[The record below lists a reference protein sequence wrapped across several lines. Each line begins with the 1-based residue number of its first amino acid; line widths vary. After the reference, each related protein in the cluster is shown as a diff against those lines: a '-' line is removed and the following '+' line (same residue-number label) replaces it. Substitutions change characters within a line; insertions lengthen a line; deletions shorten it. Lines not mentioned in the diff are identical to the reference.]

1 MHAKNIAN
9 FSYFYCMFTLLFC
22 SDGGMRYRE
31 DNLPQIPMKPTEK
44 PSEKPSEKPTKPTLN
59 SQTTPLSE
67 QSSQDM
73 NGIKLT
79 TTPLTEV
86 TMHTTSP
93 PTTSATN
100 NPDHTKPTKIEST
113 DISSS
118 RFPSQPV
125 LLDDAGN
132 KTTETP
138 WGPKGDNS
146 TPAAGSGSVTFAV
159 SVFMA
164 CLLMK

>member
-1 MHAKNIAN
+1 
-9 FSYFYCMFTLLFC
+9 MFTLFFC
-22 SDGGMRYRE
+22 SDGGVRYRE
-31 DNLPQIPMKPTEK
+31 DNLLQIPMKPTEK
-44 PSEKPSEKPTKPTLN
+44 TSEKPTKPTLN

-67 QSSQDM
+67 QSTQDT

-86 TMHTTSP
+86 TMLATSP
-93 PTTSATN
+93 PTTNVTN

-125 LLDDAGN
+125 LLDDAGD

>member
-1 MHAKNIAN
+1 MHAKDIAN
-9 FSYFYCMFTLLFC
+9 LSYFYCMFTLLFC

-31 DNLPQIPMKPTEK
+31 DNLPQTPMKPT
-44 PSEKPSEKPTKPTLN
+44 EKPSEKPTKPTLN
-59 SQTTPLSE
+59 SLTTPLSE

-86 TMHTTSP
+86 TMRTTSL
-93 PTTSATN
+93 PTTSVTN
-100 NPDHTKPTKIEST
+100 NPDHTKPTNIEST
-113 DISSS
+113 DISSR

-125 LLDDAGN
+125 LFDDAGD

-138 WGPKGDNS
+138 WGPTGDNS
-146 TPAAGSGSVTFAV
+146 TPAAGSRSVTFAV